1 MTALRVAA
9 GAAVAAAGSWGLK
22 ALVIGLAGGLD
33 RSPLEGPFFFLGLVL
48 LVVAFAAAGIAATA
62 GRPRPVRILGAV
74 GAVLVGVAASLLVET
89 GVGALVPESAGWVK
103 EEAGLWATS
112 VLTAALLLLWVTA
125 REREREPS
133 G

>member
-1 MTALRVAA
+1 MTALRIAA

-33 RSPLEGPFFFLGLVL
+33 RSPLEGPFFFVGLVL
-48 LVVAFAAAGIAATA
+48 LLVAFVAAGVAATT
-62 GRPRPVRILGAV
+62 GRPRPVRILGGIGGALV
-74 GAVLVGVAASLLVET
+74 GAVAFFLVET

-103 EEAGLWATS
+103 EEAGLWAIS
-112 VLTAALLLLWVTA
+112 VLTAVALLLWVTA
-125 REREREPS
+125 QERGREPS